1 MNKYGTML
9 QRQWTLANPSFVQ
22 SLSDP
27 RGHFTEMGEQ
37 VQAEI
42 QEILPQLQGV
52 DPVGER
58 YLEKVGRINAALLQ
72 AEEIV
77 LEQYQPPSDS
87 SEEGELPEE
96 LDSMSHDEQEAWI
109 RANLPAGER
118 QDEELASLEARR
130 ATAAAMMS
138 QTGDPENLSPDE

>member
-1 MNKYGTML
+1 MNKYGAML
-9 QRQWTLANPSFVQ
+9 QRQWTLASPSFVE

-27 RGHFTEMGEQ
+27 REHFTQMGEQ
-37 VQAEI
+37 VQTEI
-42 QEILPQLQGV
+42 QELLPELQGP
-52 DPVGER
+52 DPARER
-58 YLEKVGRINAALLQ
+58 YLEKVGRLNAALLQ

-118 QDEELASLEARR
+118 QDEELRSLESRR
-130 ATAAAMMS
+130 ASALALMS
-138 QTGDPENLSPDE
+138 LTGDPENLTPNE